1 MSPDDPRHGT
11 TRGYH
16 AGCHDLC
23 CRRAMAKYEKSGRL
37 ARLNGGRAVP
47 ALGYQRR
54 VQALMRLGWT
64 SPDIARAAGW
74 PHRNYV
80 LRVINGQKG
89 KPTTWLERKTAD
101 ALAAAYDQ
109 LSMVTPEMT
118 PTRARTKARA
128 TRLGYAPPLAWD
140 DIDRDDAPTL
150 GGDDDQIDDVV
161 VDRLVAGIRLPSTR
175 AEKVEAMRRWVA
187 LGRSQASLCAV
198 HGWQQGRYIERPE
211 SGEVA

>member
-1 MSPDDPRHGT
+1 MTPDDPRHGT

-23 CRRAMAKYEKSGRL
+23 CRRAMAMYEKSGRL

-47 ALGYQRR
+47 AIGYQRR
-54 VQALMRLGWT
+54 VQALMRLGWS
-64 SPDIARAAGW
+64 SPDIAQAAGW

-80 LRVINGQKG
+80 LRVVNGQKG

-101 ALAAAYDQ
+101 ALEAAYDK
-109 LSMVTPEMT
+109 LAMVTPEMT

-140 DIDRDDAPTL
+140 EIDDPDERPNL
-150 GGDDDQIDDVV
+150 GGVDDQIDPVV
-161 VDRLVAGIRLPSTR
+161 VARILAHD
-175 AEKVEAMRRWVA
+175 
-187 LGRSQASLCAV
+187 ASLARGATVAERRAV
-198 HGWQQGRYIERPE
+198 VAAWPGSLADLERLTGWRADRYINRED
-211 SGEVA
+211 GAA